1 MARKLTLGVT
11 GPRGFRAGGIHAGV
25 KAGSP
30 EDKLDLAIV
39 TAERPCEAAAVF
51 TMNRVQAA
59 PVKLSREILA
69 KSGHK
74 LQTIVLNSG
83 NANCCAP
90 NDMEN
95 ARRMVRITEQAL
107 GIDAFESAVA
117 VASTGVIGTE
127 LNIDVIEKAIPQL
140 ALNVAMAEVSA
151 FRAAD
156 AIMTTDTVRKS
167 LAVQY
172 HSLGNTVTIGAMAKG
187 SGMIHPNMGTLL
199 CVVTTDADLPAA
211 KLQLALRNAVDV
223 TLNRVSVD
231 GDMSTNDSVFLLGS
245 GYYATEY
252 EAFCEALTAL
262 LTSLARM
269 IAADGEGAT
278 HLITCSVK
286 GATDEYDAETLA
298 KSVINSSL
306 VKAAIFGS
314 DANFG
319 RILCALGYTD
329 VDFDPN
335 RVDIE
340 FASTAGNIEV
350 CRAGHGLAFDESH
363 AKYILRENEIE
374 IKINLHL
381 GQESATCW
389 GCDLTY
395 DYVKINGDYR
405 S

>member
-1 MARKLTLGVT
+1 MARKLTSGVT

-25 KAGSP
+25 KNDSP
-30 EDKLDLAIV
+30 EDKLDLALV

-74 LQTIVLNSG
+74 LQTVVLNSG
-83 NANCCAP
+83 NANACAP

-107 GIDAFESAVA
+107 GIDAADCAVA
-117 VASTGVIGTE
+117 VASTGVIGKE
-127 LNIDVIEKAIPQL
+127 LNIEAIEKAVPNVAL
-140 ALNVAMAEVSA
+140 ALAMSEVSA
-151 FRAAD
+151 FKAAE

-172 HSLGNTVTIGAMAKG
+172 NSLGNTITIGAMAKG

-199 CVVTTDADLPAA
+199 CVLTTDADLPAA

-245 GYYATEY
+245 GYYATQY
-252 EAFCEALTAL
+252 EAFCEALTGL

-278 HLITCSVK
+278 HLITCTVK
-286 GATDEYDAETLA
+286 GAADEYDAETLA

-306 VKAAIFGS
+306 VKAAVFGA

-340 FASTAGNIEV
+340 LASSAGAIEV
-350 CRAGHGLAFDESH
+350 CRAGHGIAFSEKE
-363 AKYILRENEIE
+363 AKRILTEKEIE
-374 IKINLHL
+374 INIHLHL
-381 GQESATCW
+381 GQEYATCW